1 MLEAFAQRRAFSIS
15 GLALLAMLVV
25 PGAARAGGGADGHF
39 EQRRSSHFLLR
50 EDVAIDRRTGPLGAK
65 RFEHDVLEVLERGYD
80 LLDDTLGL
88 RPRRRIEVEI
98 YDPDI
103 FDERFAGLFPFPAAG
118 FYGGVIRVRGDVQVT
133 TRLASTLLHELVH
146 AALDAAAPS
155 LALPIWLN
163 EGLAEWF
170 AARATGRPAL
180 DARRQSLLAEG
191 ASRGMLLPLASISEP
206 SLLHLAAE
214 DAPLAYLQATA
225 LVDQVARRGGEQA
238 LRVLLGQLFR
248 TGDLDRALL
257 RAVGLD
263 ASALEASTFAASGP
277 R

>member
-1 MLEAFAQRRAFSIS
+1 MLETLPRRRASSIA
-15 GLALLAMLVV
+15 GFALLALLLL
-25 PGAARAGGGADGHF
+25 PTAARASGGADGHF
-39 EQRRSSHFLLR
+39 AQRRSTHFLLR
-50 EDVAIDRRTGPLGAK
+50 EDVAIDRRTGPQGAK
-65 RFEHDVLEVLERGYD
+65 RFEHDVLEVLEAGYD

-88 RPRRRIEVEI
+88 RPARRIEVEI
-98 YDPDI
+98 YDRAI

-118 FYGGVIRVRGDVQVT
+118 FYGGVIRIRGDVQVT
-133 TRLASTLLHELVH
+133 AHLASTLHHELVH

-170 AARATGRPAL
+170 AARAAGRPAL
-180 DARRQSLLAEG
+180 DPRRRGLLADG
-191 ASRGMLLPLASISEP
+191 ARHGVLLPLAAISEP
-206 SLLHLAAE
+206 SLLHLAAA

-238 LRVLLGQLFR
+238 LRTLLTQLFR
-248 TGDLDRALL
+248 TGDLDRALR

-263 ASALEASTFAASGP
+263 ANGLEASTFAEVAD
-277 R
+277 